1 MTGMSTILIIILAV
15 LMAGAVFALVKGIVA
30 FLQTTE
36 EDLKSGG
43 DGGISRSAER
53 QNKAMF
59 MRVGLQAAA
68 VVVVMLLLLLSR
80 QG

>member
-1 MTGMSTILIIILAV
+1 MSTLLIILVVV
-15 LMAGAVFALVKGIVA
+15 LMGGVVFALVKGIVA

-36 EDLKSGG
+36 ADLKAGG
-43 DGGISRSAER
+43 DGGISRSAEK

-59 MRVGLQAAA
+59 MRVGFQAAA
-68 VVVVMLLLLLSR
+68 VVAVMLLLLLSR

>member
-1 MTGMSTILIIILAV
+1 MSTLLIILIVLA
-15 LMAGAVFALVKGIVA
+15 MAGTLFALIKGIVA

-36 EDLKSGG
+36 ADLKSA
-43 DGGISRSAER
+43 DGGVSRSAER

-59 MRVGLQAAA
+59 MRVGFQAGA
-68 VVVVMLLLLLSR
+68 VVLVMLLLLLSR

>member
-1 MTGMSTILIIILAV
+1 MSTFLIILVVLAMGGT
-15 LMAGAVFALVKGIVA
+15 LFALIKGIVA

-36 EDLKSGG
+36 ADLKSA
-43 DGGISRSAER
+43 DGGVSRSAER

-59 MRVGLQAAA
+59 MRVGFQAGA
-68 VVVVMLLLLLSR
+68 VVLVMLLLLLSR

>member
-1 MTGMSTILIIILAV
+1 MSTLLIILLVGLMLAV
-15 LMAGAVFALVKGIVA
+15 VYALVKGIIA

-36 EDLKSGG
+36 QDLKAGG
-43 DGGISRSAER
+43 DGGISRSAEK

-59 MRVGLQAAA
+59 MRVGFQAAA
-68 VVVVMLLLLLSR
+68 IVVVMLLLLLSR

>member
-1 MTGMSTILIIILAV
+1 MSTLLIIVLVGLMLAV
-15 LMAGAVFALVKGIVA
+15 VYALVKGIIA

-36 EDLKSGG
+36 QDLKAGG
-43 DGGISRSAER
+43 DGGISRSAEK

-59 MRVGLQAAA
+59 MRVGFQASAI
-68 VVVVMLLLLLSR
+68 VVVMLLLLLSR

>member
-1 MTGMSTILIIILAV
+1 MSTLLIILVVLA
-15 LMAGAVFALVKGIVA
+15 MAGTVFALIRGIVA

-36 EDLKSGG
+36 ADLKAGE
-43 DGGISRSAER
+43 GGISRSAER

-59 MRVGLQAAA
+59 MRVGFQAGAI
-68 VVVVMLLLLLSR
+68 VLVMLLLLLSR

>member
-1 MTGMSTILIIILAV
+1 MQCMSTLLIILIVLA
-15 LMAGAVFALVKGIVA
+15 MGGAVFALIRGIVA

-36 EDLKSGG
+36 ADLKSP
-43 DGGISRSAER
+43 DGGVSASAER

-59 MRVGLQAAA
+59 MRVGFQAAA
-68 VVVVMLLLLLSR
+68 VVLVVLLLMLSR

>member
-1 MTGMSTILIIILAV
+1 MSTLLIILIALA
-15 LMAGAVFALVKGIVA
+15 MGGALFALIKGIIA

-36 EDLKSGG
+36 ADLKSTDRGV
-43 DGGISRSAER
+43 SRSAER

-59 MRVGLQAAA
+59 MRVGFQAGA
-68 VVVVMLLLLLSR
+68 VVLVMLLLLLSR

>member
-1 MTGMSTILIIILAV
+1 MVLMSTLLIILIALA
-15 LMAGAVFALVKGIVA
+15 MGGALFALIKGIIA

-36 EDLKSGG
+36 ADLKSA
-43 DGGISRSAER
+43 DGGVSRSAER

-59 MRVGLQAAA
+59 MRVGFQAGA
-68 VVVVMLLLLLSR
+68 VVLVMLLLLLSR

>member
-1 MTGMSTILIIILAV
+1 MSTLLIILIALA
-15 LMAGAVFALVKGIVA
+15 MGGALFALIKGIIA

-36 EDLKSGG
+36 ADLKSA
-43 DGGISRSAER
+43 DGGVSRSAER

-59 MRVGLQAAA
+59 MRVGFQAGA
-68 VVVVMLLLLLSR
+68 VVLVMLLLLLSR

>member
-1 MTGMSTILIIILAV
+1 MSTILIIFIVLA
-15 LMAGAVFALVKGIVA
+15 MGATLFALIRGIVA

-36 EDLKSGG
+36 ADLNSP

-59 MRVGLQAAA
+59 MRVGFQAVA
-68 VVVVMLLLLLSR
+68 VVLVMLLLLLSR

>member
-1 MTGMSTILIIILAV
+1 MSIILILLLVV
-15 LMAGAVFALVKGIVA
+15 LMGGVVFALIKGIVA

-36 EDLKSGG
+36 EDLKAGG
-43 DGGISRSAER
+43 DGGISRSAEK

-59 MRVGLQAAA
+59 MRVGFQAAA
-68 VVVVMLLLLLSR
+68 IVVVMLLLLLSR

>member
-1 MTGMSTILIIILAV
+1 MSTLLIILIVLA
-15 LMAGAVFALVKGIVA
+15 MGATLFALIKGIVA

-36 EDLKSGG
+36 EDLKS
-43 DGGISRSAER
+43 DNPGISRSAER

-59 MRVGLQAAA
+59 MRVGFQAGAI
-68 VVVVMLLLLLSR
+68 VLVMLFLLMSR

>member
-1 MTGMSTILIIILAV
+1 MSTFLIIVLVGLMLAV
-15 LMAGAVFALVKGIVA
+15 VYALVTGIIA

-36 EDLKSGG
+36 QDLKAGG
-43 DGGISRSAER
+43 DGGISRSAEK

-59 MRVGLQAAA
+59 MRVGFQAAA
-68 VVVVMLLLLLSR
+68 IVVVMLVLLLSK

>member
-1 MTGMSTILIIILAV
+1 MLNTLLIIV
-15 LMAGAVFALVKGIVA
+15 LVALMGGVVFALIRGIVA

-36 EDLKSGG
+36 QDLRAGG
-43 DGGISRSAER
+43 DGGISRSAEK

-59 MRVGLQAAA
+59 MRVAFQAGAI
-68 VVVVMLLLLLSR
+68 VVVMLILLLSR

>member
-1 MTGMSTILIIILAV
+1 MTTMSIILIVLIVLA
-15 LMAGAVFALVKGIVA
+15 MGGAVFALIKGIVA

-36 EDLKSGG
+36 ADLKSP
-43 DGGISRSAER
+43 DGGVSRSAER

-59 MRVGLQAAA
+59 MRVGFQAAA
-68 VVVVMLLLLLSR
+68 VVLVMLLLLLSR

>member
-1 MTGMSTILIIILAV
+1 MSIFLIILIALA
-15 LMAGAVFALVKGIVA
+15 LGGTLFALIKGIIA

-36 EDLKSGG
+36 ADLKSP
-43 DGGISRSAER
+43 DGGVSRSAER

-59 MRVGLQAAA
+59 MRVGFQAGA
-68 VVVVMLLLLLSR
+68 VVLVMLLLLLSR

>member
-1 MTGMSTILIIILAV
+1 MATMNTLLIILIVLAMGGT
-15 LMAGAVFALVKGIVA
+15 LFALIKGIVA

-36 EDLKSGG
+36 ADLKSA
-43 DGGISRSAER
+43 DGGVSRSAER

-59 MRVGLQAAA
+59 MRVGFQAGA
-68 VVVVMLLLLLSR
+68 VVLVMLLLLLSR

>member
-1 MTGMSTILIIILAV
+1 MSTLLIILIVLA
-15 LMAGAVFALVKGIVA
+15 MAGTLFALIKGIVA

-36 EDLKSGG
+36 ADLKSA
-43 DGGISRSAER
+43 DGGISRSAEK

-59 MRVGLQAAA
+59 MRVGFQAGA
-68 VVVVMLLLLLSR
+68 VVLVMLLLLLSR